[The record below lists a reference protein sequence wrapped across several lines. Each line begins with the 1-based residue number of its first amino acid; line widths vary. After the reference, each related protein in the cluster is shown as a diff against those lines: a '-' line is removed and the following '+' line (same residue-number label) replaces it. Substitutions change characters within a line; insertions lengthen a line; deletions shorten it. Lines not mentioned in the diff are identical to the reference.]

1 MKLHLILPLAFVLAG
16 GSQMATAELLAGAEA
31 EMQFALRAEEFI
43 SGYLAWRPATGTALG
58 LHQYDGKV
66 TDFSRASI
74 WGEVDRLRRFKRE
87 LAAFPT
93 DSLNPRALQDYRVL
107 RAAVANELFS
117 FEAMAS
123 YTSNPMT
130 YANAFDVSIYIK
142 RDFAPL
148 EDRVRSI
155 IAIEK
160 EAPRVLAAARAN
172 LDSSL
177 PKPYVET
184 AIEVANGSADF
195 LGKELVEALK
205 DLKNE
210 ALLAEFNAGNQL
222 AIAEL
227 RRYAEWLKTKH
238 LPKAHDHY
246 ALGRDK
252 FQAMLTEG
260 ELIPLSPE
268 YLLEVGLV
276 ELHREQ
282 AAFARAAKAIDPS
295 KPPIEVFK
303 AIQKDHPTED
313 SLIPDVRKNLEA
325 IRQFLVDHHI
335 VTLPSEVRVRVEE
348 TPQFARATSFASMDA
363 PGPFET
369 KATEAF
375 YYVTPTE
382 KNWTPQQKEEWLT
395 AFNYY
400 TTDVVSIH
408 EAYPGHYVQFLCEQ
422 ASSATRIEKIF
433 SSYAFVEGWAHY
445 TEQMLLDEGFGA
457 SAVASSDP
465 ADQLKAAKYRLA
477 QSDEALLRLSRLC
490 VSLKT
495 HCQGMSVAEAT
506 KFFQDNC
513 YYEAKPAHQEAIRGT
528 FDPGYLYYTL
538 GKQQLLKLR
547 RDYQKQEGAAYS
559 LQKFHDEVLRHGCP
573 PIRLL
578 REIMLKD
585 RSQWDQLF

>member
-1 MKLHLILPLAFVLAG
+1 MKLRYILPLALVLVGYLEIVQAEP
-16 GSQMATAELLAGAEA
+16 ATNTAAELK
-31 EMQFALRAEEFI
+31 FALRAEEYI
-43 SGYLAWRPATGTALG
+43 AGYLAWRPAIGTALG
-58 LHQYDGKV
+58 LREYDGKV
-66 TDFSRASI
+66 TDFSRDSVRS
-74 WGEVDRLRRFKRE
+74 EVARLRRFDRE

-93 DSLNPRALQDYRVL
+93 GSLGPKARHDYRVL
-107 RAAVANELFS
+107 RAAIANELFS
-117 FEAMAS
+117 FEDMAS

-130 YANAFDVSIYIK
+130 YANVLDVNIYIK

-148 EDRVRSI
+148 PDRVRSI
-155 IAIEK
+155 IAIEM
-160 EAPRVLAAARAN
+160 EAPRVMAAARAN
-172 LDSSL
+172 LEASL

-205 DLKNE
+205 DLKDE
-210 ALLAEFNAGNQL
+210 ALLAEFKVVNQQ

-227 RRYAEWLKTKH
+227 RSYADWLKAKK
-238 LPKAHDHY
+238 LPKAHNHY

-252 FQAMLTEG
+252 YQKMLLEG
-260 ELIPLSPE
+260 ELIPFRPE
-268 YLLEVGLV
+268 YILEVGLV

-282 AAFARAAKAIDPS
+282 AAFARAAQAIDPS

-303 AIQKDHPTED
+303 AIQKDHPTAD
-313 SLIPDVRKNLEA
+313 SLIPDTRKNLEA
-325 IRQFLVDHHI
+325 IRQFLVNRHI

-348 TPQFARATSFASMDA
+348 TPQFARATSFASMDS
-363 PGPFET
+363 PGPFEI

-382 KNWTPQQKEEWLT
+382 KDWTAEQKEQWLT

-400 TTDVVSIH
+400 TTDIVSIH
-408 EAYPGHYVQFLCEQ
+408 EAYPGHYVQFMCVQ
-422 ASSATRIEKIF
+422 ASAATRLEKIF

-445 TEQMLLDEGFGA
+445 TEQMMLDEGFGA
-457 SAVASSDP
+457 SSTAQSTP
-465 ADQLKAAKYRLA
+465 ADRLKAAKYRLA
-477 QSDEALLRLSRLC
+477 QSDEALLRLCRLC
-490 VSLKT
+490 VSIQM
-495 HCQGMSVAEAT
+495 HCKGMSVDEAT

-513 YYEAKPAHQEAIRGT
+513 YYEEKPARQEAIRGT
-528 FDPGYLYYTL
+528 YDPGYLYYTL

-547 RDYQKQEGAAYS
+547 RDYQKQEGAAFS
-559 LQKFHDEVLRHGCP
+559 LQKFHDEVLRHGSP

-585 RSQWDQLF
+585 SSQWNELF